1 MGRPREH
8 DETTRAALLAAA
20 ERLIDEEGPDG
31 AGVRCVADAVGTST
45 RAVYS
50 VFGSK
55 QGLLEALA
63 IRFFEELQ
71 AATDAVPL
79 TDDPAADLVN
89 AAMNAW
95 RRTVLRHP
103 SVYRLVFLRL
113 VPDLELGPEF
123 GQVAYGALGQL
134 QALVERVAPRP
145 RRARAHARLACVD
158 RRAGVDGSPGPDARH
173 VERRTHLVG
182 RARSTPARIPERRHH
197 RGARGIPKPARAMIS
212 RCTSFTPP
220 PKVPTG
226 AWRYAASS

>member
-1 MGRPREH
+1 VGRPKEH
-8 DETTRAALLAAA
+8 DEATRAALLAAA
-20 ERLIDEEGPDG
+20 ERLIDEGGPD
-31 AGVRCVADAVGTST
+31 AASVRAVADEVGTST

-71 AATDAVPL
+71 ATTDAIPL

-103 SVYRLVFLRL
+103 SLYRLVFLRL

-134 QALVERVAPRP
+134 QVLVERVAPGPDVHERTLAWHALTEGLASMEV
-145 RRARAHARLACVD
+145 RGQMLDTLNAERIWRDALAAMVRGFQSGDVTEARAASRG
-158 RRAGVDGSPGPDARH
+158 RR
-173 VERRTHLVG
+173 G
-182 RARSTPARIPERRHH
+182 R
-197 RGARGIPKPARAMIS
+197 
-212 RCTSFTPP
+212 
-220 PKVPTG
+220 
-226 AWRYAASS
+226 

>member
-1 MGRPREH
+1 VGRPKEH
-8 DETTRAALLAAA
+8 DDTTRAALLAAA
-20 ERLIDEEGPDG
+20 ERIIDEEGPD
-31 AGVRCVADAVGTST
+31 APGVRRIADEVGTST

-63 IRFFEELQ
+63 MRFFEELR
-71 AATDAVPL
+71 AATDAIPL

-103 SVYRLVFLRL
+103 SLYRLVFLRL

-134 QALVERVAPRP
+134 QTLVERA
-145 RRARAHARLACVD
+145 A
-158 RRAGVDGSPGPDARH
+158 PGPNVHERTLAWHALTEGLASMEVRGQMLDTLNAERIWRDALTALVRGFQSDDD
-173 VERRTHLVG
+173 VSAAPEASPSRRG
-182 RARSTPARIPERRHH
+182 R
-197 RGARGIPKPARAMIS
+197 
-212 RCTSFTPP
+212 
-220 PKVPTG
+220 
-226 AWRYAASS
+226 